1 MILKDRSYV
10 VSITESEVKELELAL
25 EDRKVSLNQILEDGA
40 GGVIA
45 RRHLETTEK
54 LLEMV
59 NYLADECNHCFPR

>member
-25 EDRKVSLNQILEDGA
+25 EDRKVMLNQILEDGA
-40 GGVIA
+40 GGVLA
-45 RRHLETTEK
+45 RKHLETTEK

-59 NYLADECNHCFPR
+59 NYLADECDHCFPR